1 MCSGLVQTE
10 NNLRHDPISMRSN
23 NVKQYFH
30 STHLRFFLMLKI
42 NVLAFED
49 RFSRIKED
57 SNIKYSTGENTIS
70 IFPRKKIT
78 RHLLVVTYINK
89 ILVGS

>member
-49 RFSRIKED
+49 RFS
-57 SNIKYSTGENTIS
+57 SN
-70 IFPRKKIT
+70 
-78 RHLLVVTYINK
+78 
-89 ILVGS
+89 